1 MEKRHLMETT
11 KTLSPELLGADAALR
26 RAALKAKEEAERLGT
41 PYVVRFADEV
51 KTKTTYAKTK

>member
-1 MEKRHLMETT
+1 METT
-11 KTLSPELLGADAALR
+11 KTLSPEPLGADAALR

-51 KTKTTYAKTK
+51 KTKTTHAKAK